1 MTGTPSRTA
10 RAITARWCLKE
21 AGGELP
27 ARGTRSAYEA
37 WRAWARTRRS
47 SNPTVIRK
55 AGVYM
60 RRVDGRKVTRLTPG
74 DLAFCP
80 EGLVKPQGGTMGRQ
94 KSAGAIRDGEPSKGS
109 TKQGESVRYFRLVK
123 KEQAD
128 G

>member
-1 MTGTPSRTA
+1 M
-10 RAITARWCLKE
+10 
-21 AGGELP
+21 
-27 ARGTRSAYEA
+27 
-37 WRAWARTRRS
+37 
-47 SNPTVIRK
+47 
-55 AGVYM
+55 YM

>member
-10 RAITARWCLKE
+10 RASTVRCCLKE

-37 WRAWARTRRS
+37 WRVWARLRRTP
-47 SNPTVIRK
+47 NPTVIHE
-55 AGVYM
+55 AAVYM

-80 EGLVKPQGGTMGRQ
+80 EGLVKLQGGTMGRQ
-94 KSAGAIRDGEPSKGS
+94 KSAGAIRDGEAVKGLY
-109 TKQGESVRYFRLVK
+109 EVRRFG
-123 KEQAD
+123 A
-128 G
+128 